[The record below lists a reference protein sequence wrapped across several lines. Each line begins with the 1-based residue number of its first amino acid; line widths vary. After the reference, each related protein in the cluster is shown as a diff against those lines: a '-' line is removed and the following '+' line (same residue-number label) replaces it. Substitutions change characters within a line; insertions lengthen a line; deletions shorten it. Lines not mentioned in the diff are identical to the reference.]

1 MISGRGGGKGKIR
14 PPRRITRTAPVPEGG
29 KDYFESSWDTL
40 KDAMTD
46 IHKKNASNWQ
56 YEQLYRVGYKIVIMK
71 KGPQLY
77 DRVKE
82 FEDAWLKENV
92 LKKLLEFI
100 TPDLVTTLE
109 STATSVNERRQL
121 GQELLRLLR
130 DTWIDHETSMNMVA
144 DILMYMDKS
153 CSEVANHP
161 SIFTTTIGLYRDDI
175 LRTEVNGMLIM
186 DLLISVLIDQI
197 EMERTGD
204 IIDRVLIRNCIA
216 ILDGLYETDQERRDD
231 RLYLT
236 RFEPE
241 LLRATK
247 EFYDTEAQRLL
258 AQGDLPAWIH
268 HTPARLEEESQRC
281 RTAIHSESHDK
292 LVQIVVDELVNKHLG
307 EFLALDTGLRWL
319 VDNAK
324 MKELST
330 LYSLV
335 CRNETSKDQV
345 VRVLQGH
352 VVDLGKEIQKV
363 LQATDFSTPAA
374 AAQGDEDKG
383 EDAGGVNDG
392 GSRAKPAQLTA
403 AAQQTAAAIKWV
415 DDVLALKDKFD
426 KIWSECFQG
435 DLAIQTAITKSFS
448 SFINSFDRS
457 SEFVSLFIDDSLRRG
472 IRDKTEAEID
482 VILEKA
488 IALIRYLLDMDMF
501 ERYYQRH
508 LARRLLHSKS
518 ESHEVEK
525 QLILR
530 MKQEFGN
537 QFAFKFEGM
546 LRDLDTSAEF
556 TTNYR
561 DQMRSM
567 EDDASKVD
575 ISISILTTNNWPSE
589 VMGRSSQIGNGDV
602 VPCTY
607 PEEIR
612 RLQDS
617 VKQHY
622 LQNRIGRK
630 LTWVGTLGSADIRC
644 TFPPIPGKSGVLSR
658 ERRYEINVPTY
669 GMITLLLFNDLDE
682 DESLSFEEIQAK
694 TNIPAPDLTR
704 TLMALAVAP
713 KCRVLA
719 KDPLTKAVK
728 PGDRFKFNSAFT
740 SKTIKIKAPTITS
753 VSKVEGDEERKVTA
767 AKTDQTRSHLI
778 DAAIVRIMKQRK
790 QLVHTQLITE
800 VLNQLV
806 GRFKPELPMIKRRIE
821 DLIARDYLERVE
833 DAPVPTYRYL
843 A

>member
-1 MISGRGGGKGKIR
+1 
-14 PPRRITRTAPVPEGG
+14 
-29 KDYFESSWDTL
+29 
-40 KDAMTD
+40 MTD
-46 IHKKNASNWQ
+46 IHQKNASNWQ

-71 KGPQLY
+71 KGPELY
-77 DRVKE
+77 SRVKD
-82 FEDAWLKENV
+82 FEGEWLGDNV
-92 LKKLLEFI
+92 AKKMLDFI
-100 TPDLVTTLE
+100 TPDLVTTLAD
-109 STATSVNERRQL
+109 TTTSVNERRQL
-121 GQELLRLLR
+121 GQAFLKLLR

-153 CSEVANHP
+153 CSEVANYP
-161 SIFTTTIGLYRDDI
+161 PIFTTTIGMYRDGI
-175 LRTEVNGMLIM
+175 LKTEVNGMSIM
-186 DLLISVLIDQI
+186 DLLVSVLIDQI

-216 ILDGLYETDQERRDD
+216 ILDGLYETDQELRHE

-241 LLRATK
+241 LLRSTR
-247 EFYDTEAQRLL
+247 EFYANEAQRLL
-258 AQGDLPAWIH
+258 SQGDFTAWVH
-268 HTPARLEEESQRC
+268 HTPARLQEESQRC

-292 LVQIVVDELVNKHLG
+292 LVQLVVDELVSKHLE

-319 VDNAK
+319 VNNDK
-324 MKELST
+324 MEELSILYT
-330 LYSLV
+330 LAGPEDT
-335 CRNETSKDQV
+335 NKEKV
-345 VRVLQGH
+345 VRVLQSH
-352 VVDLGKEIQKV
+352 IVELGREIQRV
-363 LQATDFSTPAA
+363 LQATDFSAPAA
-374 AAQGDEDKG
+374 PAQGEDDKADE
-383 EDAGGVNDG
+383 AGGA
-392 GSRAKPAQLTA
+392 SRSKPAQLTA
-403 AAQQTAAAIKWV
+403 SAQQTAAAIKWV
-415 DDVLALKDKFD
+415 DDVLSLKDKFD

-435 DLAIQTAITKSFS
+435 DLSIQTAITKSFS

-457 SEFVSLFIDDSLRRG
+457 SEYVSLFVDDSLRRG
-472 IRDKTEAEID
+472 IRDKTEAEVD
-482 VILEKA
+482 TILEKA

-561 DQMRSM
+561 DQMRTM
-567 EDDASKVD
+567 EEDASKID
-575 ISISILTTNNWPSE
+575 ISVSILTTNNWPSE
-589 VMGRSSQIGNGDV
+589 VMGRSTQIGSSDV

-607 PEEIR
+607 PEDIR
-612 RLQDS
+612 KLQDS

-644 TFPPIPGKSGVLSR
+644 TFPPIPGKSGVLAR
-658 ERRYEINVPTY
+658 ERRYEINVATY
-669 GMITLLLFNDLDE
+669 GMIVLMLFNDLD
-682 DESLSFEEIQAK
+682 DGESLSFEEIQAK
-694 TNIPAPDLTR
+694 TNIPVADLTR
-704 TLMALAVAP
+704 TLTSLSVVP
-713 KCRVLA
+713 KCRVLV
-719 KDPLTKAVK
+719 KDPANKTVK
-728 PGDRFKFNSAFT
+728 PEDRFKFNNAFA

-753 VSKVEGDEERKVTA
+753 VSKVEGEEERKTTTA
-767 AKTDQTRSHLI
+767 KADQTRSHLI
-778 DAAIVRIMKQRK
+778 DAAVVRIMKYVAISHCLTHTRVVQKRKSNFFFPCSTTFRQRK
-790 QLVHTQLITE
+790 QLMHTQLITE
-800 VLNQLV
+800 VLDQLV

-833 DAPVPTYRYL
+833 EASAPTYRYL